1 MTSGKQPYRA
11 RLRRLLRPPRSLKVT
26 RSGRIFLAITLGVG
40 LGALNTGNNLLFLLL
55 GLMLSTIVVSGVM
68 SERCLRHL
76 HLERLPPGAAF
87 AAEPFVLRWSI
98 VGSGGPAF
106 ALSLSEAG
114 SGLAAEGTCAYLPA
128 GKERVVRARA
138 IAPRRGPIA
147 FHDVRVTTEF
157 PFGLFAKSRLF
168 PLPGTLL
175 VFPKR
180 SPVVGRPLPAR
191 REGIGDQ
198 GSNHRLE
205 GSGDFVDFRELGA
218 GEDARRV
225 HWKKSAA
232 AGKLL
237 RTVREREEH
246 STYLLRIASH
256 LGADALDRECETAA
270 AAAHR
275 LLLQGHDVGLDTA
288 RTRIAP
294 AQGARQEW
302 QILCA
307 LAWAGFERG
316 AGS

>member
-1 MTSGKQPYRA
+1 MTSGKRPYWE
-11 RLRRLLRPPRSLKVT
+11 RLRRLLRPPRTLKVT
-26 RSGRIFLAITLGVG
+26 RSGRIFLAITVGVD

-76 HLERLPPGAAF
+76 HLERLPASTAF
-87 AAEPFVLRWSI
+87 AGEPFTLRWSI

-128 GKERVVRARA
+128 GEERVVRARA
-138 IAPRRGPIA
+138 IAPRRGPVA
-147 FHDVRVTTEF
+147 FHGIRVTTEF
-157 PFGLFAKSRLF
+157 PLGLFAKSRLF

-180 SPVVGRPLPAR
+180 SAVVGRALPAR
-191 REGIGDQ
+191 REAIGDQ
-198 GSNHRLE
+198 GSNHLLE

-237 RTVREREEH
+237 RTIREREEH
-246 STYLLRIASH
+246 STYLLRIPSH
-256 LGADALDRECETAA
+256 LRADALERECETAA

-275 LLLQGHDVGLDTA
+275 LLKQGHDVGLETA

-294 AQGARQEW
+294 AQGPRQEW

-307 LAWAGFERG
+307 LAWAGFETG
-316 AGS
+316 ADL